1 MILLN
6 KKEFQCQDFDSDDV
20 VNSNGTEN
28 SLSTSDQDVDR
39 NYSLLT
45 DPFLKQPANS
55 LNLQAKS
62 ALDKESL
69 YGFKAPEEDNDFQFL
84 KLLLSI
90 GMELTPIS
98 SLIIGWQRMASD
110 RDDAIDLFADSR
122 EAITAFIETAYG
134 RFFRK
139 IDAKIH
145 GSNRCSD
152 ENIQKLLKVESM
164 VMHQRLEIIGMLSS
178 NKIEDD
184 DAFDKFINYDGPRF
198 SLDTEDLL

>member
-1 MILLN
+1 MN
-6 KKEFQCQDFDSDDV
+6 KKEFQSQDFDSDGV

-28 SLSTSDQDVDR
+28 SLSTSNRDVDR

-45 DPFLKQPANS
+45 DPFLKHSADS
-55 LNLQAKS
+55 FNLQAKS
-62 ALDKESL
+62 ALNEESL
-69 YGFKAPEEDNDFQFL
+69 YSFKAPEEDNDFQFL
-84 KLLLSI
+84 KLLL
-90 GMELTPIS
+90 GFGLELTPIS

-122 EAITAFIETAYG
+122 EAITAFIETAYE

-152 ENIQKLLKVESM
+152 ENIQKLLKVESL

-184 DAFDKFINYDGPRF
+184 DAFDKFINYDGSQF
-198 SLDTEDLL
+198 SLDIDDLL

>member
-1 MILLN
+1 MN
-6 KKEFQCQDFDSDDV
+6 KKEFQSQDFDSDGV

-28 SLSTSDQDVDR
+28 SLSMSNQDVDR

-62 ALDKESL
+62 ILDEESL

-84 KLLLSI
+84 KLLLAI
-90 GMELTPIS
+90 GLELTPIS

-110 RDDAIDLFADSR
+110 RDDVIDLFADSR

-139 IDAKIH
+139 IDAKIY

-152 ENIQKLLKVESM
+152 ENIQKLLKVESL

>member
-1 MILLN
+1 MN
-6 KKEFQCQDFDSDDV
+6 KKEFQSQDFDSDGV
-20 VNSNGTEN
+20 VSSNGTEN
-28 SLSTSDQDVDR
+28 SLSTSNQDVDR

-45 DPFLKQPANS
+45 DSFFKQPANS

-62 ALDKESL
+62 ILDEESL

-84 KLLLSI
+84 KLLLAV
-90 GMELTPIS
+90 GLELTPIS

-134 RFFRK
+134 RFFCK

-145 GSNRCSD
+145 GNNRCSD
-152 ENIQKLLKVESM
+152 ENIQKLLKVESL

-178 NKIEDD
+178 NKIGDD

>member
-1 MILLN
+1 MN
-6 KKEFQCQDFDSDDV
+6 KEEFQCQGFDSDGV

-28 SLSTSDQDVDR
+28 SLSISNRDVDR
-39 NYSLLT
+39 NYSLLA

-62 ALDKESL
+62 ILDEESL

-84 KLLLSI
+84 KLLLAI
-90 GMELTPIS
+90 GLELTPIS
-98 SLIIGWQRMASD
+98 SLIIGWQRMASN

-122 EAITAFIETAYG
+122 EAIAAFIETAYG

-152 ENIQKLLKVESM
+152 ENIQKLLKVESL

>member
-1 MILLN
+1 MN
-6 KKEFQCQDFDSDDV
+6 KKEFQSQDFDSSGV

-28 SLSTSDQDVDR
+28 SLSTSNRDVDR

-62 ALDKESL
+62 ALDEEGL

-84 KLLLSI
+84 KLLL
-90 GMELTPIS
+90 GFGLELTPIS

-122 EAITAFIETAYG
+122 EAITAFIKTAYE

-139 IDAKIH
+139 IDAQIH
-145 GSNRCSD
+145 DDNRYSD
-152 ENIQKLLKVESM
+152 ENIQKLLKVESL